1 MNFDPN
7 APIDSS
13 LLSDVKLFMATLPTI
28 PVGDIRRIYLHWSVA
43 AFGCTFTDYNFMVN
57 LVNGKWVIQST
68 GDPRDNVPG
77 MTDKPTH
84 SHTWHRNSW
93 AIGIAIGGM
102 DGATTSNFGKDPV
115 QLHELGYLCGVA
127 AAVAK
132 TYGLQA
138 DITVGG
144 DSNEHTI
151 MTHAECAAQDG
162 YFGERWDLAEF
173 EPGPIS
179 ILGARY
185 HGELLRKRIH
195 TIKAAL

>member
-1 MNFDPN
+1 MIFNVT
-7 APIDSS
+7 APPALDA
-13 LLSDVKLFMATLPTI
+13 LNDARTFMTTLPAI
-28 PVGDIRRIYLHWSVA
+28 PVGSVRRIYLHWAVA
-43 AFGCTFTDYNFMVN
+43 PFGCTFIDYNFMVN
-57 LVNGKWVIQST
+57 LVNGKWVVQST

-102 DGATTSNFGKDPV
+102 DGATASNFGKDGV
-115 QLHELGYLCGVA
+115 ELHELEYLCATA

-132 TYGLQA
+132 AYGLQA

-144 DSNEHTI
+144 DPNEHTI

-162 YFGERWDLAEF
+162 YFGDRWDLAEF